1 MVASIRFITLMAIT
15 YTLVSACLYSCK
27 PGEPSDL
34 TRESIIPRPVSV
46 TATGEYFKLRP
57 GSDIIVR
64 NGNNEVIQT
73 GKYLADILQTSTGY
87 GIDVIKT
94 QRRAQSGSV
103 EINMDTTLT
112 SLGKEGYD
120 LLIDRR
126 IIALSSASPEGIF
139 RGIQTIRQL
148 LPARVEI
155 LSKQEGPWTIPTG
168 HITDYPVFS
177 YRGMMLDVS
186 RHFFSAEDV
195 KRVMEFLAYYKMN
208 VLHLHLSDDQGWRIE
223 IKSWP
228 DLAIHGGS
236 TQVSGGTGGYF
247 TQEQYK
253 DLVRYAGERYIT
265 VVPEIDMPGHTNA
278 ALASYAELNC
288 NDRATDLY
296 TGTRVGFSSLCTDK
310 EITYKFID
318 DVVRELSE
326 MTSGPYI
333 HIGGDESHS
342 TKKEDYIGFV
352 NRVQDIVA
360 SHGKYVIGWDD
371 IALSTL
377 QPNTV
382 AQHWSNINNSR
393 NAVSQGAG
401 ILMSPARRAYLDMKY
416 DSLTSPGLQ
425 WAGLIEVDK
434 GYEWDPLTYIPGMVR
449 ENIIGIEAP
458 LWSET
463 VTNIDEVE
471 YMVFPRLPGY
481 AEIGWTPAALRNW
494 DEYKER
500 LGKHGPRFKAM
511 QIDFYRSP
519 LVPWDTVTIIKN

>member
-310 EITYKFID
+310 
-318 DVVRELSE
+318 
-326 MTSGPYI
+326 
-333 HIGGDESHS
+333 
-342 TKKEDYIGFV
+342 
-352 NRVQDIVA
+352 
-360 SHGKYVIGWDD
+360 
-371 IALSTL
+371 
-377 QPNTV
+377 
-382 AQHWSNINNSR
+382 
-393 NAVSQGAG
+393 
-401 ILMSPARRAYLDMKY
+401 
-416 DSLTSPGLQ
+416 
-425 WAGLIEVDK
+425 
-434 GYEWDPLTYIPGMVR
+434 
-449 ENIIGIEAP
+449 
-458 LWSET
+458 
-463 VTNIDEVE
+463 
-471 YMVFPRLPGY
+471 
-481 AEIGWTPAALRNW
+481 
-494 DEYKER
+494 
-500 LGKHGPRFKAM
+500 
-511 QIDFYRSP
+511 
-519 LVPWDTVTIIKN
+519 